1 MSAADR
7 LPADWQPVSQ
17 ALDLFPLADILTRP
31 PDGAMFA
38 RALGVLRRRMAQIP
52 GDVRS

>member
-17 ALDLFPLADILTRP
+17 ALGLFPLADILTRP

-38 RALGVLRRRMAQIP
+38 RALGVLRRRMARIP